1 MNLSSGFPGL
11 RGQGGKIIC
20 IGVLPS
26 EPVLVM
32 IYAATT
38 NQEEMPMRIYEC
50 ADARAMSRR
59 AANIISAQITLKPE
73 CVLGLATGSTPIGT
87 YDQLAERC
95 AAGDISFA
103 GVKTVNLDEYL
114 GLAPTHEQSY
124 RYFMNHNLF
133 DRVDIA
139 PENTHVLNGMAPD
152 PEAECA
158 AYNEL
163 IRSLGGID
171 LQLLGM
177 GHNGH
182 IAFNEPGDDF
192 GLETHVVTLSERTID
207 ANKRF
212 FASRDE
218 VPRHA
223 LSMGIKNIMLARRIL
238 VVVSGEDKADAVYK
252 AVAGPVT
259 NEVPASVLQL
269 HPDVT
274 LVGDSAALGRLHE
287 AGVLA

>member
-1 MNLSSGFPGL
+1 
-11 RGQGGKIIC
+11 
-20 IGVLPS
+20 
-26 EPVLVM
+26 
-32 IYAATT
+32 
-38 NQEEMPMRIYEC
+38 MRIYEC
-50 ADARAMSRR
+50 ADAAAMSRR
-59 AANIISAQITLKPE
+59 AANIISAQVIIKPN

-87 YDQLAERC
+87 YQQLVERC
-95 AAGDISFA
+95 KNGDLSFA
-103 GVKTVNLDEYL
+103 EVTTVNLDEYL

-133 DRVDIA
+133 DHVDIKM
-139 PENTHVLNGMAPD
+139 ENTHVLNGMAADPD
-152 PEAECA
+152 AECA

-163 IRSLGGID
+163 IHSLGGID

-182 IAFNEPGDDF
+182 IAFNEPGDNF
-192 GLETHVVTLSERTID
+192 GLETHVVSLSERTID

-218 VPRHA
+218 VPRKA
-223 LSMGIKNIMLARRIL
+223 LSMGIKNIMSARKIL
-238 VVVSGEDKADAVYK
+238 VVVSGKEKAEAVYK
-252 AVAGPVT
+252 SVTGPVT

-274 LVGDSAALGRLHE
+274 LVGDSAALSKLKE
-287 AGVLA
+287 AGVQVCK